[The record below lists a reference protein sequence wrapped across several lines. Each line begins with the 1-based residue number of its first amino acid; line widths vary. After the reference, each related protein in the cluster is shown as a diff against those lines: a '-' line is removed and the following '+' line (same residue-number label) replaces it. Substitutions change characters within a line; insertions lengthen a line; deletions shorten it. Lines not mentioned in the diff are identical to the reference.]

1 MNQFLGILVKK
12 KDEEAIRLHD
22 DPTKEEGNARYA
34 N

>member
-1 MNQFLGILVKK
+1 MNQSLGIQVKK

-22 DPTKEEGNARYA
+22 DPSKKEGTARYA